1 MSLLSALALAAC
13 EQRIADRILAAR
25 NAEAVSGEE

>member
-1 MSLLSALALAAC
+1 MSLPSALALADC

-25 NAEAVSGEE
+25 DAEAASGEE